1 MNPLKLN
8 ITELTAGVEHLTLTV
23 NLSDLELESTPE
35 FQEPLRLELKI
46 SKMGGKI
53 FLNAHVEAKID
64 LACDR
69 CLKEYSD
76 TITQDVRL
84 VIASAADFE
93 ATDDENLLLLEK
105 GEQTVNIA
113 PLMREIVLLELP
125 VKRLCAENCQGLCPN
140 CGADLNVETCNCN
153 VETSDPRWE
162 ALRSLL
168 K

>member
-8 ITELTAGVEHLTLTV
+8 VTELTTGVEHLSLTV
-23 NLSDLELESTPE
+23 NLSDLELENAPE
-35 FQEPLRLELKI
+35 FHEPLRFELKLT
-46 SKMGGKI
+46 KMGGKI
-53 FLNAHVEAKID
+53 LLNAHVEAQID

-69 CLKEYSD
+69 CLKEYGD
-76 TITQDVRL
+76 TIKQDVRL
-84 VIASAADFE
+84 VIASASDFE
-93 ATDDENLLLLEK
+93 DTDDENVLLLEK

-113 PLMREIVLLELP
+113 PIMREIILLELP

-140 CGADLNVETCNCN
+140 CGADLNVETCNCD
-153 VETSDPRWE
+153 VQTSDPRWE